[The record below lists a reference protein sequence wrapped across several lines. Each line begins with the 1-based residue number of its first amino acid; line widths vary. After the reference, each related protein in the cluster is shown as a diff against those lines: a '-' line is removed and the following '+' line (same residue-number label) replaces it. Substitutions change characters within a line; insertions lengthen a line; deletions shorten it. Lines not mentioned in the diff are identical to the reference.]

1 MLCSIYEMNMKH
13 FGSHY
18 ITSTF
23 SSLLSCKTQKGGSGE
38 NIALSKETDKIV
50 FIEVKQNF
58 HIEQQN

>member
-1 MLCSIYEMNMKH
+1 MKH